1 MGKSLETTGGSVKL
15 ETIEKAFK
23 SANALLLLDD
33 AFSSMDSFQKR
44 EGFDLIRKE
53 VNEKNLTAVFA
64 TSNYDDIMML
74 CDGVS
79 VLVDGESSKLERRR
93 TFI

>member
-1 MGKSLETTGGSVKL
+1 MLSAQWT
-15 ETIEKAFK
+15 AFR
-23 SANALLLLDD
+23 NA
-33 AFSSMDSFQKR
+33 R
-44 EGFDLIRKE
+44 VFDLIRKE

-79 VLVDGESSKLERRR
+79 VLVDGKSIKLERRR